1 MLKRKKERNFKLSTP
16 LSVCTEYSI
25 SQLKLESFQ
34 PVLQTKQ
41 VLHGMGNMY
50 RLIASVKPVELRE
63 NLRALSE
70 LDENNIKFS

>member
-1 MLKRKKERNFKLSTP
+1 
-16 LSVCTEYSI
+16 
-25 SQLKLESFQ
+25 
-34 PVLQTKQ
+34 
-41 VLHGMGNMY
+41 MGNMY